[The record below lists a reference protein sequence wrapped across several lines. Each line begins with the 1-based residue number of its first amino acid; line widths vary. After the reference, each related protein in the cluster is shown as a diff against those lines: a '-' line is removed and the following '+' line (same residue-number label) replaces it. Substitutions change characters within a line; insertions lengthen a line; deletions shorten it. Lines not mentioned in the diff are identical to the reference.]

1 MDESHWMGPLDATD
15 RQLIALLRD
24 DGRASNRLLAS
35 SLGLSEATVGA
46 RIRRLDEAGMMRVVA
61 VTDYRAFGY
70 ELFVMVG
77 VTVEGR
83 PVREIAEEVAAIE
96 ECVSVAI
103 VFGPFD
109 LLVHVLARDTSH
121 LAELVSDRLAVIR
134 GVRSLDSQ
142 LALDVVKYRA
152 DGGVL
157 R

>member
-1 MDESHWMGPLDATD
+1 MAELETHD
-15 RQLIALLRD
+15 RRLIGLLRD
-24 DGRASNRLLAS
+24 DGRASNRALAQK
-35 SLGLSEATVGA
+35 LGVTEATVAA
-46 RIRRLDEAGMMRVVA
+46 RLRRLDEAGVLRVAA
-61 VTDYRAFGY
+61 VTDYRAFGF

-83 PVREIAEEVAAIE
+83 PVREIADALSAIE

-109 LLVHVLARDTSH
+109 LLVHVLARDTTH
-121 LAELVSDRLAVIR
+121 LAELISDRIAEIP
-134 GVRSLDSQ
+134 GVRKLDSQ

-152 DGGVL
+152 DGGAL